1 MGIEFRT
8 RPGVTYLTEGGQETE
23 VMYAHGFDLPEFAM
37 YPLLDQPDAVAALR
51 DMYARYLA
59 IAARHGFGVLMAGLD
74 YRASPGWASRLGLSS
89 SQLAS
94 VQLRC
99 IDFLRDVAEPYAAD
113 LPDVRVAG
121 AVGPRGD
128 AYGADDTITAQ
139 EAQEYHGEQIATLA
153 RAQVDLVEAMT
164 FNNVAE
170 AVGVARAGAAA
181 GLPVSVSFTLDSSSR
196 LATGPTLRE
205 AIEAVDAQAGDDRP
219 AFFGIN
225 CSHPF
230 EFQPAIEPGDWFER
244 VRLLRPNAALADK
257 AALCTL
263 GHLEA
268 GDPVQ
273 LGELMGDLAR
283 RHPHV
288 DLWGGCC
295 GTWDT
300 HLDQIAVRVG
310 EARREVDPP
319 G

>member
-1 MGIEFRT
+1 MGIEFAT

-37 YPLLDQPDAVAALR
+37 YPLLDQPDAVTVLR
-51 DMYARYLA
+51 DLYGRYLA
-59 IAARHGFGVLMAGLD
+59 TAARHGFGVLMGGLD

-89 SQLAS
+89 SQLAEA
-94 VQLRC
+94 QLRC
-99 IDFLRDVAEPYAAD
+99 IDFLRDVAEPYAPD
-113 LPDVRVAG
+113 LPDLRVAG
-121 AVGPRGD
+121 VVGPRGD
-128 AYGADDTITAQ
+128 AYEADKTITAE
-139 EAQEYHGEQIATLA
+139 EAEEYHGEQIATLA
-153 RAQVDLVEAMT
+153 EAQVDLVEALT

-170 AVGVARAGAAA
+170 AVGVARAGAAV

-196 LATGPTLRE
+196 LSTGPTLRE
-205 AIEAVDAQAGDDRP
+205 AVETVDAEAGDERP

-230 EFQPAIEPGDWFER
+230 EFEPAIEPGEWFQR
-244 VRLLRPNAALADK
+244 VRCLRPNAVLADK

-268 GDPVQ
+268 GDPTQ
-273 LGELMGDLAR
+273 LGALMGDLAR
-283 RHPHV
+283 RHPHI

-300 HLDQIAVRVG
+300 HLDQIAARVG
-310 EARREVDPP
+310 EARGGVDPP

>member
-1 MGIEFRT
+1 MGIEFAT

-59 IAARHGFGVLMAGLD
+59 TAARHGFGVLMAGLD
-74 YRASPGWASRLGLSS
+74 YRASPGWASRLGLFS
-89 SQLAS
+89 SQLAA

-205 AIEAVDAQAGDDRP
+205 AIEAVDAMAGDDRP

-300 HLDQIAVRVG
+300 HLDQIAGRVG